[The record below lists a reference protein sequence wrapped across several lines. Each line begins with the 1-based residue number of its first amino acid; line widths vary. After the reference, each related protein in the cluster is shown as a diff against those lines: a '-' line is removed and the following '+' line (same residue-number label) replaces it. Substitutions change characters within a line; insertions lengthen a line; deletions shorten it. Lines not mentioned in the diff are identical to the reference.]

1 MVQASRQ
8 TEMTTETTSARDGAT
23 FKAPVA
29 AEASARP
36 RRSANNVRELYSW
49 VRAAI
54 LNGKIGAGEKINQ
67 ARLAAE
73 LRVSRTPL
81 REALRMLQ
89 AEGLVVG
96 ELNQRMYVTTLT
108 PEEIDSLYAERILL
122 EAFGLM
128 ITVPR
133 LDEAETARIQ
143 STLKH
148 MNAHNWVGDRAA
160 WELQHNAFHG
170 LLVMHVRT
178 AFGPM
183 LADSI
188 ANLQL
193 RAERYRRSYVNTDPH
208 ASETAAKDHV
218 RIVAAIAR
226 KDVAAAVEELSHH
239 FARTAFNV
247 LAHLSPDFEPQAVKN
262 ALSVANKLPS
272 AEIGTLRDL
281 PELVSAGRG
290 AAPAK

>member
-1 MVQASRQ
+1 
-8 TEMTTETTSARDGAT
+8 MTTETTSHGRAAVAPSIAPEGTAR
-23 FKAPVA
+23 
-29 AEASARP
+29 S
-36 RRSANNVRELYSW
+36 RRSANNVRDLYSW

-122 EAFGLM
+122 EAFGIM

-133 LDEAETARIQ
+133 LSDAETARIQ

-148 MNAHNWVGDRAA
+148 MNAHNWVGDRSA
-160 WELQHNAFHG
+160 WEVQHAAFHG

-178 AFGPM
+178 VFGPM

-193 RAERYRRSYVNTDPH
+193 RAERYRRSYVNNDPH
-208 ASETAAKDHV
+208 ASETAARDHA
-218 RIVAAIAR
+218 RIVEAIVR
-226 KDVAAAVEELSHH
+226 KDVAGAVDELSQHL
-239 FARTAFNV
+239 ARTAFNV
-247 LAHLSPDFEPQAVKN
+247 LAHLSPDFEPRAVRN
-262 ALSVANKLPS
+262 SLLVANKAP
-272 AEIGTLRDL
+272 AGGVRTIRDL
-281 PELVSAGRG
+281 PALALRAGNSTAG
-290 AAPAK
+290 K